1 MDFDTSAFIRNWNG
15 RRVAD
20 PLLLYV
26 GMREDQIYQCVSY
39 AKQYMSERF
48 HIPNGYYGNAIDW
61 WNNTPP
67 SFYPFIDR
75 IATQDVQEGD
85 VVILFGLKGNTDGHI
100 GVGSGKENT
109 SQFELSEQNGS
120 TGNGSGLNGDAIRT
134 RWIDKS
140 RIAGV
145 LRPKPVVASPPPKPY
160 YIVTPPDFVPKEV
173 IAKRETI
180 KFDLAHQT
188 EADMLG
194 HIIEKQAPGLR
205 ITATALLHHN
215 ATTKDYYLQDKDNPV
230 GYWVGDF
237 DDYVVPAPPAPYK
250 APEVLY
256 NIQDKMAEKYTLL
269 TDLLCFPTSGN
280 AASQTTPNGEL
291 AKGVYYVHGR
301 DRDMINLSLGNMD
314 RDVKQWINPRKNVVA
329 VEEPKPVV
337 VPAPVA
343 VPEKIIEAITVAA
356 EKIPPAPVTPAVPAG
371 PTPEQEWQQIANEL
385 SQHLS
390 LFNLDGSAVHY
401 NSNNS
406 RPLFV
411 EDMTGAI
418 DSRTNKVAVTRINPF
433 TKHIPMVGTIDIIE
447 DDGRKIRYVL
457 PAACYGTS
465 KWYLA
470 PMSSFNLDKKTV
482 LDKAVDVVEGIYN
495 DIRTS
500 DHLTAAQERIK
511 LSIQGFVNK
520 MKKD

>member
-1 MDFDTSAFIRNWNG
+1 MLSFDQFKSEWLG
-15 RRVAD
+15 KRVD
-20 PLLLYV
+20 YDHV
-26 GMREDQIYQCVSY
+26 FSFQCVDVVL
-39 AKQYMSERF
+39 QYIYECYG
-48 HIPNGYYGNAIDW
+48 INGAYGNAIEW
-61 WNNTPP
+61 WTKTD
-67 SFYPFIDR
+67 SKLFAKFTKVDDGSVCKGD
-75 IATQDVQEGD
+75 IAIFHTIGHTDFLG
-85 VVILFGLKGNTDGHI
+85 DGHI
-100 GVGSGKENT
+100 GIATGNGDPNSIEILEQNAVGSG
-109 SQFELSEQNGS
+109 
-120 TGNGSGLNGDAIRT
+120 TGLGRDAILT
-134 RWIDKS
+134 RFIA
-140 RIAGV
+140 RNRLAGV
-145 LRPKPVVASPPPKPY
+145 LRPLPVVAPITYAVSYINTTARDLLTTKNPTNWYELTGEFSPLTTLPEGTRVPVAGIAHWSSSTGETHDFYMTPDDFGDAGRTQVPNKNNGISTDDLKELPPP
-160 YIVTPPDFVPKEV
+160 T
-173 IAKRETI
+173 
-180 KFDLAHQT
+180 
-188 EADMLG
+188 
-194 HIIEKQAPGLR
+194 
-205 ITATALLHHN
+205 
-215 ATTKDYYLQDKDNPV
+215 
-230 GYWVGDF
+230 
-237 DDYVVPAPPAPYK
+237 PYK

-256 NIQDKMAEKYTLL
+256 NIQDKMAEKYTLV

-329 VEEPKPVV
+329 VEEVKPVV
-337 VPAPVA
+337 TPAPVA

-356 EKIPPAPVTPAVPAG
+356 EKIPPAPVIPAVPPS
-371 PTPEQEWQQIANEL
+371 PTPEQEWQQIATEL
-385 SQHLS
+385 AQHLS
-390 LFNLDGSAVHY
+390 LFNLDGSPVHY

-406 RPLFV
+406 RKLFI